1 MSRKKSA
8 RRRRPGRR
16 PPALYRIKNR
26 RPQAKHF
33 NALVMWPGQ
42 HFLEPRHGRGPKAEF
57 STPSPARIFLMSVLM
72 GSTLGELLLG
82 SAGVV
87 IGFCVGLTAVARI
100 LYERLIRRLEP
111 IVSAD

>member
-1 MSRKKSA
+1 
-8 RRRRPGRR
+8 
-16 PPALYRIKNR
+16 
-26 RPQAKHF
+26 
-33 NALVMWPGQ
+33 
-42 HFLEPRHGRGPKAEF
+42 
-57 STPSPARIFLMSVLM
+57 MSVLM